1 MVKARKFFYIILFSL
16 VFSFGGIYSQ
26 AVFAQAGTPIANAI
40 YPYLQDVTKNS
51 IEIAWY
57 SSASSS
63 GADVSYGLT
72 SSYGSSAKETIEPIA
87 VVSNTSFVHKV
98 LLEGLSTN
106 TAYHFQIR
114 DGSSTSDD
122 STFITAPEAGAPFDF
137 LVYGDIANNNDNP
150 RTAFY
155 TIAWNEAEAMLAHNP
170 QTIALMLGDHQTGG
184 TDAEWQPQFFLPD
197 RDVLKNTV
205 IYNVFGN
212 HEVRVAQTYD
222 KYFDPPTTGG
232 SDSELYYSFNYG
244 NVHFVVL
251 DGNQSRAVGSL
262 QYKWLLKDLSSTSA
276 QNADFRI
283 LATHQPGLAY
293 GGGHAETN
301 DNGFTDAIESLYS
314 VSAIKKNV
322 DLILMGHNHVY
333 ERDYKPEGTKSGIT
347 WVTVGTVGGNP
358 GIPPTQG
365 EYLKYAGP
373 RGYGYI
379 VLSTTKENIS
389 GTYYYTDG
397 FGNAGVTPVVKDT
410 FEIPVQKSAVKKEVK
425 KTEVATTTK
434 KVEVPVVQKVVA
446 TTTPVVNTV
455 AVEKLG
461 WWGRFWRWVL
471 GR

>member
-1 MVKARKFFYIILFSL
+1 MSTTKKFFYAILFSL
-16 VFSFGGIYSQ
+16 VFSFSGIYSQ
-26 AVFAQAGTPIANAI
+26 AVFAQAGAPGANAI
-40 YPYLQDVTKNS
+40 YPYLQDVTRNS
-51 IEIAWY
+51 IEISWY
-57 SSASSS
+57 SSNPSSD
-63 GADVSYGLT
+63 ANVSYGLT
-72 SSYGSSAKETIEPIA
+72 SSYGSLSKETIDPVA

-106 TAYHFQIR
+106 TTYHFQIS
-114 DGSSTSDD
+114 DGSMTSDD
-122 STFITAPEAGAPFDF
+122 STFVTAPTDGTPFSF

-150 RTAFY
+150 RTAFF
-155 TIAWNEAEAMLAHNP
+155 TIAWNEAEAMVLHNP
-170 QTIALMLGDHQTGG
+170 QTIAIMLGDHQTGG

-205 IYNVFGN
+205 LYNVFGN
-212 HEVRVAQTYD
+212 HEARVAQTYD

-244 NVHFVVL
+244 NVHFIVL
-251 DGNQSRAVGSL
+251 DGNEPRGVGTP
-262 QYKWLLKDLSSTSA
+262 QYKWLVKDLSSADA

-293 GGGHAETN
+293 GGGHAETD
-301 DNGFTDAIESLYS
+301 DNGFMDAVQSLYK
-314 VSAIKKNV
+314 VPGITKNV

-333 ERDYKPEGTKSGIT
+333 ERDYEPEGAKGIT
-347 WVTVGTVGGNP
+347 WLTVGTVGGNP

-373 RGYGYI
+373 RGYGYV

-397 FGNAGVTPVVKDT
+397 FGDAGVVPTVKDT
-410 FEIPVQKSAVKKEVK
+410 FEIPVQKSVVKKEVK
-425 KTEVATTTK
+425 KIIEVATTTPK
-434 KVEVPVVQKVVA
+434 KVEAPVVQKVA
-446 TTTPVVNTV
+446 TTTAVVNTV
-455 AVEKLG
+455 PVEKLT
-461 WWGRFWRWVL
+461 WYQKFWRWVW